1 MQKNILIVFLFLF
14 FHHRV
19 IGQKLSDLSLE
30 EKIGQLLIVQF
41 CGEKVTQEAK
51 QLIEE
56 VKVGGFIYYNWSN
69 GLSSPKQV
77 ATLSQE
83 LQQLAKIPLFIA
95 VDQEG
100 GIVCRLKEGFT
111 DFPGNYALGKTKEP
125 LFAYL
130 AALSMAKEM
139 KAVGINLNFA
149 PVIDVNSQPKNPV
162 IHLRAFSSDTNEVI
176 AFGEKAL
183 KGFSERGI
191 LTTIKH
197 FPGHGDVTV
206 DSHHDLPLLNKS
218 LTELKQL
225 ELKPFQALCKQSDLV
240 MTAHL
245 LVPALDPDWCTTL
258 SKKSLDYLKEEL
270 GFTGVII
277 SDSLV
282 MKGVLKKCKSVE
294 KAAAYALNAGCDLL
308 LLGGRELNAKNESSE
323 LKLEEIE
330 RVHTY
335 LVNAVKKGE
344 VAEARVNEAV
354 TKVLALKKRIVPLLS
369 ADNLTDSLNS
379 VAHQLLAKE
388 IAKKALKIVEN
399 SPEQL
404 FPLAQKKALI
414 LAPSF
419 FSSLIKK
426 AGFLKISRKV
436 ETCFFNDFISDMQ
449 ILQVLDQ
456 ASKADYTILF
466 LQSQLK
472 NSVEISIAKKLI
484 AQKSPFILVAT
495 DETFDL
501 LNLNADLIVQTYS
514 RSQFSFDVL
523 KDYLEKRGNN

>member
-1 MQKNILIVFLFLF
+1 M
-14 FHHRV
+14 
-19 IGQKLSDLSLE
+19 
-30 EKIGQLLIVQF
+30 
-41 CGEKVTQEAK
+41 
-51 QLIEE
+51 
-56 VKVGGFIYYNWSN
+56 
-69 GLSSPKQV
+69 
-77 ATLSQE
+77 
-83 LQQLAKIPLFIA
+83 
-95 VDQEG
+95 
-100 GIVCRLKEGFT
+100 
-111 DFPGNYALGKTKEP
+111 
-125 LFAYL
+125 
-130 AALSMAKEM
+130 
-139 KAVGINLNFA
+139 
-149 PVIDVNSQPKNPV
+149 
-162 IHLRAFSSDTNEVI
+162 
-176 AFGEKAL
+176 
-183 KGFSERGI
+183 
-191 LTTIKH
+191 
-197 FPGHGDVTV
+197 
-206 DSHHDLPLLNKS
+206 
-218 LTELKQL
+218 
-225 ELKPFQALCKQSDLV
+225 
-240 MTAHL
+240 
-245 LVPALDPDWCTTL
+245 
-258 SKKSLDYLKEEL
+258 
-270 GFTGVII
+270 
-277 SDSLV
+277 
-282 MKGVLKKCKSVE
+282 
-294 KAAAYALNAGCDLL
+294 
-308 LLGGRELNAKNESSE
+308 
-323 LKLEEIE
+323 
-330 RVHTY
+330 HTY

-523 KDYLEKRGNN
+523 KEINL